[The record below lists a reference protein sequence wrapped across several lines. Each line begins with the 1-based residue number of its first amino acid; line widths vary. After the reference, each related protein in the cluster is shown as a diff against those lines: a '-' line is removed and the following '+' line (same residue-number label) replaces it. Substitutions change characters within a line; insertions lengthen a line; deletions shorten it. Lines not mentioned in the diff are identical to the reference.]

1 MCSELKK
8 KQGVRAGGSDR
19 TLDSSIAR
27 EDLRSKPVPVWK
39 GRLEISVVVGP
50 TATRPGTLWNTS
62 YYSGTLYFTV
72 MVEMVP
78 RTWPLDSGL
87 DYRISYFTFMLE
99 LVPYSQYRQTLNPLK
114 MECLA

>member
-50 TATRPGTLWNTS
+50 TATRPGHTAQAH
-62 YYSGTLYFTV
+62 SGT
-72 MVEMVP
+72 P
-78 RTWPLDSGL
+78 
-87 DYRISYFTFMLE
+87 YFTFMVE
-99 LVPYSQYRQTLNPLK
+99 LVPYSQYAPTLNSLK
-114 MECLA
+114 MECLT

>member
-50 TATRPGTLWNTS
+50 TATRPGTLWNLAH
-62 YYSGTLYFTV
+62 SGT
-72 MVEMVP
+72 P
-78 RTWPLDSGL
+78 
-87 DYRISYFTFMLE
+87 YFTFMVE
-99 LVPYSQYRQTLNPLK
+99 LVLYSQSPTTLNPPK
-114 MECLA
+114 MSCFNWSS

>member
-50 TATRPGTLWNTS
+50 TATRPGHTAQGTLWNTL
-62 YYSGTLYFTV
+62 LYFYGRVGSLLSIPDNAQST
-72 MVEMVP
+72 
-78 RTWPLDSGL
+78 
-87 DYRISYFTFMLE
+87 
-99 LVPYSQYRQTLNPLK
+99 
-114 MECLA
+114 